1 MQRIGRIFMAAL
13 FCVLCAGVY
22 SIAEEITLTTY
33 YPAPYG
39 NYEELQATKFAV
51 GSSATM
57 PSGDG
62 DMTASGTIQANT
74 AFNING
80 TDGHTPLTTY
90 TVITDVQINGAV
102 LQKKSRNIT
111 VSGGIV
117 TNVGSETAWTDVGT
131 VNP

>member
-1 MQRIGRIFMAAL
+1 MQRIGKIFMAAL

-22 SIAEEITLTTY
+22 SMAEEITLTTY

-39 NYEELQATKFAV
+39 NYEELQATQFAV
-51 GSSATM
+51 GSTTTM
-57 PSGDG
+57 PSSDG
-62 DMTASGTIQANT
+62 DMTANGTIRANT

-90 TVITDVQINGAV
+90 TVITDVRINGTM

-117 TNVGSETAWTDVGT
+117 TNVGSETAWADVGT